1 MGIIYELAKL
11 SESASDKDFNLSA
24 AELIQRYTGKA
35 RYEGNKEKN
44 HPQPKDMNKKKI
56 A

>member
-11 SESASDKDFNLSA
+11 SEDTSDKDFNLSA
-24 AELIQRYTGKA
+24 TELIQRYTGKA
-35 RYEGNKEKN
+35 RYEGGKEEN
-44 HPQPKDMNKKKI
+44 HPEPKDTSKKKI